1 MCFICMFICAK
12 KKLFPSN
19 QDLNFSY
26 QSEEKPEELVKLEE
40 LLGVSFPH
48 HQPDEAASDV
58 HVKVQQENNQLDPA
72 NTDLTFTLNTQKS
85 NVKEE
90 VGIIAYH

>member
-1 MCFICMFICAK
+1 MCFIHMFICAK
-12 KKLFPSN
+12 KIISTKPRFE
-19 QDLNFSY
+19 FFY

-58 HVKVQQENNQLDPA
+58 NVQQENNQSDPA
-72 NTDLTFTLNTQKS
+72 NTDLTFTLNAQKS